1 MPMKESSSG
10 QKIFNAELLNRYMS
24 SDSCPGF
31 ITESQFYRKKYFLK
45 EKGKKESIMKGG
57 LWVAKRKRNK

>member
-1 MPMKESSSG
+1 
-10 QKIFNAELLNRYMS
+10 MS

-31 ITESQFYRKKYFLK
+31 ITESQVYRKKYFLK
-45 EKGKKESIMKGG
+45 EKGEKESIMKAG